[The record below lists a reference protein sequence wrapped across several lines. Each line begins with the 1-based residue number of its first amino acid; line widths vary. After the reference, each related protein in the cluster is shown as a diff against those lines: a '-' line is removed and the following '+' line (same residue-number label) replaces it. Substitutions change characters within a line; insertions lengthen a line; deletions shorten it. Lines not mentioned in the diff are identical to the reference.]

1 MLELPWL
8 QGIKKFVVSK
18 KLILKR
24 NSFTGIPFLLRIWII
39 MNKIMIKNGLYKLNE
54 EGLNFLDA
62 NKCQISKNF
71 DETKLQSRPMFF
83 AMSSDVHKDILYMI
97 PLTTIR
103 SIEQEV
109 RFKKYLSSSGFQQNF
124 YEEVKILGEKRIL
137 KISSVFVVMTSMVN
151 EWTINGIIYEVKNRA
166 ALISIE
172 KKLSIMIIHY
182 ATNTDRSENHIIEL
196 RDKLLSI
203 IKDR

>member
-1 MLELPWL
+1 
-8 QGIKKFVVSK
+8 
-18 KLILKR
+18 
-24 NSFTGIPFLLRIWII
+24 

-182 ATNTDRSENHIIEL
+182 AANPDRSENHIIEL